1 MPLKIPHKLEAYAT
15 QKSSHPIVTKMFFRL
30 VGVLLQRYRLLFS
43 PEHQPLIAAGVFLIG
58 VFMAGYFFY
67 QAYVSGGIT
76 DIDTAAPLSA
86 EFKID
91 INSAEWPELV
101 PITGIGEKMARAIIA
116 HREQY
121 GPFPT
126 LEAIMDVPGI
136 GESKLEGMKPYLRSI
151 KETSTL
157 PTSAGGLE

>member
-1 MPLKIPHKLEAYAT
+1 M
-15 QKSSHPIVTKMFFRL
+15 
-30 VGVLLQRYRLLFS
+30 
-43 PEHQPLIAAGVFLIG
+43 IAAGVFFIG

-67 QAYVSGGIT
+67 QSFTSGGIA
-76 DIDTAAPLSA
+76 DIDSADPLSA

-101 PITGIGEKMARAIIA
+101 AVTGIGEKTARAIIA
-116 HREQY
+116 HREQH

-136 GESKLEGMKPYLRSI
+136 GESKLQGMKPYLLSI
-151 KETSTL
+151 KQTSTL
-157 PTSAGGLE
+157 PASAGSLQ